1 MAALKELQGLQELV
15 CNGYKF
21 QLLNRILQNPT
32 ATACTIQSQQQQIA
46 IQVLPQETDQGLLQP
61 AERTQKE
68 KNIGAN
74 DFPAQTDAPQAAS
87 QVSALL

>member
-32 ATACTIQSQQQQIA
+32 ATACTVQSQQQQIA

-74 DFPAQTDAPQAAS
+74 DFPAPQAAS